1 MKAEKKAPF
10 KSWLHSDA
18 TARWLMP
25 RLAGWP
31 AWAETVLIT
40 LLAVFIGR
48 LASPSDPFYLASQYP
63 WPWLAPLLV
72 ALRYGALPGVV
83 SSAILFAAWL
93 AWAPGGLD
101 ADIPKLYFLGGLLST
116 MICGEYSGIW
126 RTRVHRT
133 TEINSYLEDRV
144 ERITKRLYLM
154 RLSHDRL
161 EQELLTRPV
170 TLRDALTDLR
180 RLIAGKT
187 GTEPMPG
194 AQEFLE
200 FLSRYCQVEVASL
213 YIVSQN
219 GPDIRLGPQ
228 QGRLGEPPQLRED
241 DPLYLNACDHGRL
254 AHVQALS
261 DAGHAP
267 TKQLV
272 VAPMLAS
279 DKKMI
284 GVLAIS
290 NMPFFA
296 LNEDN
301 LQTMQVLLSAYADG
315 ISSAKTVLP
324 LLARHPG
331 CPVSFATELVILQRI
346 QRDFGIDS
354 HIAVLIF
361 DLGRDGADMYEHVL
375 RQRRAPDI
383 IWPVESLNGNNY
395 IINQMPLT
403 GRAAVEGYL
412 VRTETSLKQTFGG
425 NFADLGIRIHVLH
438 LTETEPLESI
448 QRLLASP

>member
-1 MKAEKKAPF
+1 MKVDEKASF
-10 KSWLHSDA
+10 KRWLHTDA

-31 AWAETVLIT
+31 AWAETGLIT
-40 LLAVFIGR
+40 LLAVLIGR

-63 WPWLAPLLV
+63 WLWLAPLLV

-93 AWAPGGLD
+93 AWVPGGLE
-101 ADIPKLYFLGGLLST
+101 AEIPKLYFLGGLLST

-126 RTRVHRT
+126 RTRVRRT
-133 TEINSYLEDRV
+133 TEINNYLEDRV

-170 TLRDALTDLR
+170 TLRDALTELR

-187 GTEPMPG
+187 GNEPMPG
-194 AQEFLE
+194 AQEFIE
-200 FLSRYCQVEVASL
+200 FLSQHCQVEVASI
-213 YIVSQN
+213 YTVSQT
-219 GPDIRLGPQ
+219 GADIRLGEL
-228 QGRLGEPPQLRED
+228 QGRLGEPPQLREN

-261 DAGHAP
+261 YSGHAA
-267 TKQLV
+267 TEQLV
-272 VAPMLAS
+272 VAPMLAAN
-279 DKKMI
+279 KKII
-284 GVLAIS
+284 GVLAVS

-301 LQTMQVLLSAYADG
+301 LQTMQVLLSAYSDG
-315 ISSAKTVLP
+315 ISSATTVLP

-331 CPVSFATELVILQRI
+331 CPASFVGELVILQRI

-354 HIAVLIF
+354 HIVVLIF
-361 DLGRDGADMYEHVL
+361 DHGRGGADMYEHVL
-375 RQRRAPDI
+375 RQRRAPDV
-383 IWPVESLNGNNY
+383 IWPVENLKGKSY
-395 IINQMPLT
+395 IINQMPLS

-425 NFADLGIRIHVLH
+425 TFADLGIRIHVIH